1 MIEIREDIRK
11 LQSVLKN
18 LVRVG
23 VVSSINSGDC
33 TAKVAFKEF
42 DGGIVSYDLPIMVKQ
57 SMRNKDYWLPDI
69 NEQVIC
75 VFLPTGLEQGF
86 ILGSFYSD
94 VDKTAVQN
102 PDVRQVTF
110 GDGAVF
116 EYNRKTHALK
126 ISGLT
131 VAEIQA
137 TNIKLDGEVEITKN
151 LTVDKDIS
159 GKQKITAVQDV
170 SGAEVIDSVGSMS
183 VFRDAYNQHN
193 HANNGASPPNPQV
206 TGGGSGS
213 SSSSSGGSS
222 GGAGTITA
230 GDGVVDNAGSSA
242 VAMVVAQTVRI
253 VGGQTLPLQQQPSY
267 LIGQAQILNTS
278 GLSEGFASGLVIN
291 NDKTINLGTADFDG
305 YYLLLQYKY

>member
-57 SMRNKDYWLPDI
+57 SMRNKDYWMPDI
-69 NEQVIC
+69 NEQVVC

-137 TNIKLDGEVEITKN
+137 DNIKLDGEVEVTGN
-151 LTVDKDIS
+151 LTVDKDI
-159 GKQKITAVQDV
+159 T
-170 SGAEVIDSVGSMS
+170 GAEVIDSIGSMS
-183 VFRDAYNQHN
+183 AFRDAYNQHN
-193 HANNGASPPNPQV
+193 HANNGSSPPNPQV
-206 TGGGSGS
+206 TGGGSGGVS
-213 SSSSSGGSS
+213 GSGGSGGSS
-222 GGAGTITA
+222 GGAGTITS
-230 GDGVVDNAGSSA
+230 GDGVVDNAGSSVA
-242 VAMVVAQTVRI
+242 AMVVAQTVKI
-253 VGGQTLPLQQQPSY
+253 VGDKTLALQQQPSY

-278 GLSEGFASGLVIN
+278 GVSEGFATGLVIN
-291 NDKTINLGTADFDG
+291 NDKTINLGTSDFDG